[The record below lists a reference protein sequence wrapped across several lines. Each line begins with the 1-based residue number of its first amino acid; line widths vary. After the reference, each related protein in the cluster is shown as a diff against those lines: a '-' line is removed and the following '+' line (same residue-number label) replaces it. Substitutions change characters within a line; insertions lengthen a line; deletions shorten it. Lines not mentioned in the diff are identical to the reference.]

1 MWETRVQS
9 LGRDDLLEKE
19 EETHSSIRA
28 WKIPWTEEP
37 AGYGSQ
43 RVGHDWATSLTSQSL
58 KHQLRISPWTFLQ
71 GVRPLHPTTRP
82 PFQLSPSSAP
92 EQGQFRTACAP
103 LSPTPAGMEL
113 LLLLRKHPGWS
124 TQAPVCPLLPPIRA
138 LQTRAVPS
146 APTVPCPT
154 ATENTP
160 RTRFECVRTSH

>member
-1 MWETRVQS
+1 MISWRRKRKPTPVFVPGKSHGQRNLLATGHKESDTIERLHS
-9 LGRDDLLEKE
+9 L
-19 EETHSSIRA
+19 HRA
-28 WKIPWTEEP
+28 LSTKSE
-37 AGYGSQ
+37 
-43 RVGHDWATSLTSQSL
+43 
-58 KHQLRISPWTFLQ
+58 
-71 GVRPLHPTTRP
+71 
-82 PFQLSPSSAP
+82 LSPGHFSRASDRCIQLPAHPSSYHHRVHQSRGSSGLPAH
-92 EQGQFRTACAP
+92 
-103 LSPTPAGMEL
+103 LSSPTPAGMEL